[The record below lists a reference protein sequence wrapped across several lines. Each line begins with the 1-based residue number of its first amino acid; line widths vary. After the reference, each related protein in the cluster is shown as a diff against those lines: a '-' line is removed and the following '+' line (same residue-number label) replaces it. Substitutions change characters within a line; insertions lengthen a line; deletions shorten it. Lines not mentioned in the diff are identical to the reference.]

1 MSKYEKIELTNM
13 CMIYDNNCNVVVQDK
28 INQSWGGITFPGGH
42 IEKQE
47 SFVDSVIREVKEETG
62 LIIKNPKL
70 CGIKWWEVKRNKR
83 YVVLLFKTN
92 EYCGTLKSS
101 NEGKVFWTKLET
113 LKTLN
118 LAESFDKIIDVFCED
133 NVQEYIQRKDHD
145 KWIDIFK

>member
-1 MSKYEKIELTNM
+1 M
-13 CMIYDNNCNVVVQDK
+13 CMIYDNNGNVVVQDK

-92 EYCGTLKSS
+92 EYSGTLKSS
-101 NEGKVFWTKLET
+101 NEGKVFQTKLET

>member
-1 MSKYEKIELTNM
+1 MSRYEKIELTNM
-13 CMIYDNNCNVVVQDK
+13 CMIYDNNGNVVVQDK

-83 YVVLLFKTN
+83 YVVLLFKAN
-92 EYCGTLKSS
+92 EYSGTLKSS
-101 NEGKVFWTKLET
+101 NEGKVFWTKLEA

-145 KWIDIFK
+145 KWIDVFK

>member
-13 CMIYDNNCNVVVQDK
+13 CMIYDNNGNVVVQDK

-70 CGIKWWEVKRNKR
+70 CCIKWWEVKRNKR

-92 EYCGTLKSS
+92 EYCGALKSS

-113 LKTLN
+113 LKALN

>member
-13 CMIYDNNCNVVVQDK
+13 SMIYDNNGNVVVQDK

-83 YVVLLFKTN
+83 YVVLLFKAN
-92 EYCGTLKSS
+92 EYSGTLKSS